1 MEIIDIVDKEEFIF
15 FLQWLEE
22 EWGWDASEI
31 IDVVQSPH
39 KYRKKYQEWVRGNN
53 EIN

>member
-1 MEIIDIVDKEEFIF
+1 MGIMDIIDNDEFIF
-15 FLQWLEE
+15 FLQWLDEE
-22 EWGWDASEI
+22 HNWSASDI